1 MNRNINTL
9 DNLKQLETLRNSNLL
24 NTNLNTKIN
33 KEKGGS
39 MPSVLDT
46 KQNCGNSC

>member
-9 DNLKQLETLRNSNLL
+9 DNLKQLVTLRNSNLL

-33 KEKGGS
+33 KEKRGFNALGAWH
-39 MPSVLDT
+39 
-46 KQNCGNSC
+46 